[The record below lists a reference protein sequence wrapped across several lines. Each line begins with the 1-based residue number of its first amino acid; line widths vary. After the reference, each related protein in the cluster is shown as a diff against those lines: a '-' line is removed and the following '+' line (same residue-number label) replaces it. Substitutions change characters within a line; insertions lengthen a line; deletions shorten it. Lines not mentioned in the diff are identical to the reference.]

1 MSVVDVGFGNSLM
14 AFRYFGNGS
23 IPVSEARGTDRADYC
38 PYEVEGNLNAT
49 LVIKYV
55 DSAYCIWCWLEE
67 PILKK
72 AVAEK
77 GDLFM
82 LEKYDI
88 KYCSEIVNRYG
99 FSGTPSFVF
108 GLNEGSKEFT
118 HWGFLSEEK
127 LNEVICGLSE
137 GCKE

>member
-1 MSVVDVGFGNSLM
+1 MC
-14 AFRYFGNGS
+14 S
-23 IPVSEARGTDRADYC
+23 IPVSSESRKTDRMNC
-38 PYEVEGNLNAT
+38 PYGIEGNLNTT
-49 LVIKYV
+49 LVIKYI
-55 DSAYCIWCWLEE
+55 DSPYCVWCWFEE

-72 AVAEK
+72 VVEEK

-82 LEKYDI
+82 LERYDI
-88 KYCSEIVNRYG
+88 RYCSEIVNRYG

-108 GLNEGSKEFT
+108 GLNDGSKEFT

-137 GCKE
+137 GCKQ